1 MNIVV
6 YGKKISALFFFIVFL
21 NIQIVDRN
29 IILVQ
34 NFIRTWSSVDIKFNK
49 IIK

>member
-6 YGKKISALFFFIVFL
+6 YGKKITALFFIVFL

-34 NFIRTWSSVDIKFNK
+34 NFIRTWSSVDIKFDK

>member
-6 YGKKISALFFFIVFL
+6 YGKKITALFFLLFFL

>member
-6 YGKKISALFFFIVFL
+6 YGKKISALFL